1 MLAEHM
7 FGPHNGSPIT
17 IGNPEEFAM
26 AKLKLTYFD
35 FDGGR
40 GEPARLA
47 LHIGGIAFEDHRISG
62 KDWPGFRDMM
72 PFLAMPTL
80 EVDGKVVSQSN
91 SINRYVGK
99 LAGLYPKDD
108 WQALL
113 CDEVMDA
120 AEDISTRIAHTIDLA
135 EDAKKKAREE
145 LVAGRITRYL
155 EQFQARLK
163 AAGGEYF
170 ADQRLTVADLKI
182 FLWVRWLRSGVL
194 DHIPKDLVDRVAPL
208 LVKHSERV
216 ASHPGVAEYYRRRKA
231 A

>member
-1 MLAEHM
+1 MTGHR
-7 FGPHNGSPIT
+7 
-17 IGNPEEFAM
+17 EEM
-26 AKLKLTYFD
+26 NMTKLKLSYFD

-47 LHIGGIAFEDHRISG
+47 LHIASIPFEDDRISP
-62 KDWPGFRDMM
+62 KEWPQFRDRT
-72 PFLAMPTL
+72 PFQALPTL
-80 EVDGKVVSQSN
+80 EVDGKVVAQSN

-113 CDEVMDA
+113 CDEAMDA
-120 AEDISTRIAHTIDLA
+120 AEDIGTRIGSTIDLPA
-135 EDAKKKAREE
+135 DAKKQAREE
-145 LVAGRITRYL
+145 LAAGRITRYL
-155 EQFQARLK
+155 DQLQTRLQ

-170 ADQRLTVADLKI
+170 ADNRLTVADLKI
-182 FLWVRWLRSGVL
+182 FMLVRWLRSGAL

-208 LVKHSERV
+208 LVKHFERV
-216 ASHPGVAEYYRRRKA
+216 AGLPDVVKYYERRKA

>member
-1 MLAEHM
+1 
-7 FGPHNGSPIT
+7 
-17 IGNPEEFAM
+17 M

-47 LHIGGIAFEDHRISG
+47 LHIGGIAFEDHRIAG
-62 KDWPGFRDMM
+62 KDWPALRDKT

-80 EVDGKVVSQSN
+80 EVDGLVVSQSN

-99 LAGLYPKDD
+99 LTGLYPKDD
-108 WQALL
+108 LPALL
-113 CDEVMDA
+113 CDEVMEA
-120 AEDISTRIAHTIDLA
+120 VEDISTRIAQTIGLP

-145 LVAGRITRYL
+145 LAAGHITRYL

-170 ADQRLTVADLKI
+170 ADRRLTVADLKVAMLI
-182 FLWVRWLRSGVL
+182 RWLRSGAL
-194 DHIPKDLVDRVAPL
+194 DYVRKDLVDTVAPQ
-208 LVKHSERV
+208 LVKHFERV
-216 ASHPGVAEYYRRRKA
+216 TSHPKIVEYYQRRKA

>member
-1 MLAEHM
+1 M
-7 FGPHNGSPIT
+7 PNIR
-17 IGNPEEFAM
+17 
-26 AKLKLTYFD
+26 LTYFD

-47 LHIGGIAFEDHRISG
+47 LHIGGIAFEDRRIAG
-62 KDWPGFRDMM
+62 KDWPAFRDKT

-108 WQALL
+108 FQALL

-120 AEDISTRIAHTIDLA
+120 AEDIGTRIAQTMDLPA
-135 EDAKKKAREE
+135 DSKKTAREE

-155 EQFQARLK
+155 EQFQERLK

-170 ADQRLTVADLKI
+170 ADRRLTVADLKVFMWI
-182 FLWVRWLRSGVL
+182 RWLRSGVL
-194 DHIPKDLVDRVAPL
+194 DHIPKDLVDRVAPT
-208 LVKHSERV
+208 LVKHFERI
-216 ASHPGVAEYYRRRKA
+216 ASHPMIVEYYKRRKA

>member
-1 MLAEHM
+1 
-7 FGPHNGSPIT
+7 
-17 IGNPEEFAM
+17 M
-26 AKLKLTYFD
+26 AKLKLNYFD

-47 LHIGGIAFEDHRISG
+47 LYIGGIAFEDHRVAG
-62 KDWPGFRDMM
+62 KDWPALRDQT
-72 PFLAMPTL
+72 PFWAMPTL

-99 LAGLYPKDD
+99 LTGLYPKDD

-120 AEDISTRIAHTIDLA
+120 AEDLGTHIGHTIGLP
-135 EDAKKKAREE
+135 EDAKKKARED

-170 ADQRLTVADLKI
+170 ADRRLTVADLKL
-182 FLWVRWLRSGVL
+182 FMLLRWLRSGVL

-208 LVKHSERV
+208 LVGHCERI
-216 ASHPGVAEYYRRRKA
+216 ASHKGVADYYKRRRA

>member
-1 MLAEHM
+1 
-7 FGPHNGSPIT
+7 
-17 IGNPEEFAM
+17 M

-47 LHIGGIAFEDHRISG
+47 LHIGGIAFEDHRIAG
-62 KDWPGFRDMM
+62 KDWPAFRDKT

-80 EVDGKVVSQSN
+80 EVDGNVVSQSN

-99 LAGLYPKDD
+99 LTGLYPKDD

-120 AEDISTRIAHTIDLA
+120 AEDIGTRIGYTIDLP

-145 LVAGRITRYL
+145 LAAGAITRHL

-170 ADQRLTVADLKI
+170 SDKRLTVADLKVFMWI
-182 FLWVRWLRSGVL
+182 RWLRSGAL
-194 DHIPKDLVDRVAPL
+194 DHIPKDFVDRVAPL
-208 LVKHSERV
+208 LVTHFERV
-216 ASHPGVAEYYRRRKA
+216 ASHPKVAEYYRRRKSA
-231 A
+231 

>member
-1 MLAEHM
+1 
-7 FGPHNGSPIT
+7 
-17 IGNPEEFAM
+17 M

-47 LHIGGIAFEDHRISG
+47 LHLGGIGFEDHRIAG
-62 KDWPGFRDMM
+62 KEWGAFRDRT
-72 PFLAMPTL
+72 PFWAMPTL

-91 SINRYVGK
+91 TINRYVGR
-99 LAGLYPKDD
+99 LTGLYPRDD

-120 AEDISTRIAHTIDLA
+120 VEDIGTRIGHTIDLP
-135 EDAKKKAREE
+135 EDAKRKAREE

-155 EQFQARLK
+155 EQLEARLK

-170 ADQRLTVADLKI
+170 ADQRLTMADLKVFMLI
-182 FLWVRWLRSGVL
+182 RWLRSGAL
-194 DHIPKDLVDRVAPL
+194 DHIPQDLVDRTAPL
-208 LVKHSERV
+208 LLKHFERV
-216 ASHPGVAEYYRRRKA
+216 SGQPGVVEYYRRRKA

>member
-1 MLAEHM
+1 
-7 FGPHNGSPIT
+7 
-17 IGNPEEFAM
+17 M

-47 LHIGGIAFEDHRISG
+47 LHLGGIAFEDHRIAG
-62 KDWPGFRDMM
+62 KDWPAMRDQT
-72 PFLAMPTL
+72 PFQAMPTL

-108 WQALL
+108 WQALV

-120 AEDISTRIAHTIDLA
+120 AEDISTRISHTLA
-135 EDAKKKAREE
+135 LPEEEKKKAREE
-145 LVAGRITRYL
+145 LASGRLTRFL
-155 EQFQARLK
+155 QQFDRMLK
-163 AAGGEYF
+163 AGGGSYF
-170 ADQRLTVADLKI
+170 AEQRLTVADLKV
-182 FLWVRWLRSGVL
+182 FMLVRWLRSGAL
-194 DHIPKDLVDRVAPL
+194 DNIPKDLVDRVAPA
-208 LVKHSERV
+208 LVKHFEQM
-216 ASHPGVAEYYRRRKA
+216 AKHPKIAEYYQRRKA

>member
-1 MLAEHM
+1 
-7 FGPHNGSPIT
+7 
-17 IGNPEEFAM
+17 M
-26 AKLKLTYFD
+26 ATLKLTYFD

-47 LHIGGIAFEDHRISG
+47 LHVGGIAFEDHRIAG
-62 KDWPGFRDMM
+62 KDWPALRDKT

-80 EVDGKVVSQSN
+80 EVDGLVVSQSN

-99 LAGLYPKDD
+99 LSGLYPKDD
-108 WQALL
+108 LQAFL
-113 CDEVMDA
+113 CDEVMEA
-120 AEDISTRIAHTIDLA
+120 VEDISTRIAQTIGLP

-145 LVAGRITRYL
+145 LAAGHLTRYL

-170 ADQRLTVADLKI
+170 ADRRLTVADLKVAMLI
-182 FLWVRWLRSGVL
+182 RWLRSGVL
-194 DHIPKDLVDRVAPL
+194 DHIPKDLVDTVAPQ
-208 LVKHSERV
+208 LVKHFERV
-216 ASHPGVAEYYRRRKA
+216 INHPKVAEYYQRLKA

>member
-1 MLAEHM
+1 
-7 FGPHNGSPIT
+7 
-17 IGNPEEFAM
+17 M

-47 LHIGGIAFEDHRISG
+47 LTVGGVAFEDHRIAG
-62 KDWPGFRDMM
+62 KDWPAFRDKT
-72 PFLAMPTL
+72 PFFAMPTL

-99 LAGLYPKDD
+99 LTSLYPKDD

-113 CDEVMDA
+113 CDEIMDA
-120 AEDISTRIAHTIDLA
+120 AEDIGTRVAQTMDLP

-155 EQFQARLK
+155 EQFQERLA

-170 ADQRLTVADLKI
+170 ADKRLTVADLKI
-182 FLWVRWLRSGVL
+182 FMWIRWLRSGVL
-194 DHIPKDLVDRVAPL
+194 DYIPKDLVDRVAPL
-208 LVKHSERV
+208 LVQHFERV
-216 ASHPGVAEYYRRRKA
+216 ASHPRVAEYYKRRKA

>member
-1 MLAEHM
+1 
-7 FGPHNGSPIT
+7 
-17 IGNPEEFAM
+17 M

-47 LHIGGIAFEDHRISG
+47 LHIGGIAFEDQRIAG
-62 KDWPGFRDMM
+62 KDWPGLRDKT

-80 EVDGKVVSQSN
+80 EVDSSVVSQSN

-113 CDEVMDA
+113 CDEAMDA
-120 AEDISTRIAHTIDLA
+120 AEDITTRIGHTIDLSA
-135 EDAKKKAREE
+135 DAKKKAREE
-145 LVAGRITRYL
+145 LAAGRITHYL
-155 EQFQARLK
+155 RQLQARLK

-170 ADQRLTVADLKI
+170 ADQRLTVADLKVFMLI
-182 FLWVRWLRSGVL
+182 RWLRSGVL
-194 DHIPKDLVDRVAPL
+194 DHIPKDLPERVAPL
-208 LVKHSERV
+208 LVQHFERI
-216 ASHPGVAEYYRRRKA
+216 AGHPTIADYYRRRKVA
-231 A
+231 

>member
-1 MLAEHM
+1 
-7 FGPHNGSPIT
+7 
-17 IGNPEEFAM
+17 M

-47 LHIGGIAFEDHRISG
+47 LTIGGVAFEDHRIAG
-62 KDWPGFRDMM
+62 KDWPAFRDKT
-72 PFLAMPTL
+72 PFFAMPTL

-99 LAGLYPKDD
+99 LTSLYPKDD

-113 CDEVMDA
+113 CDEIMDA
-120 AEDISTRIAHTIDLA
+120 AEDIGTRVAQTMDLP
-135 EDAKKKAREE
+135 EDAKKKARQE

-155 EQFQARLK
+155 EQFQERLA

-170 ADQRLTVADLKI
+170 ADKRLTVADLKI
-182 FLWVRWLRSGVL
+182 FMWIRWLRSGVL
-194 DHIPKDLVDRVAPL
+194 DYIPKDLVDRVAPL
-208 LVKHSERV
+208 LFQHFERV
-216 ASHPGVAEYYRRRKA
+216 ASHPRVAEYYKRRKA